1 MIVVLVLAA
10 LLQAEP
16 DIVSR
21 DAEVVSG
28 ERLIVEGQ
36 PPRLWGLAVPEP
48 GALCADDGGEPYDC
62 QNEARRLLT
71 EEIVQS
77 QTALEFL
84 ASQIHH
90 QYADAPG
97 LRCEILSR
105 DEDGLAVARCWT
117 LSPYCIPQRVECD
130 DQWIDLAAEVIG
142 SGAGAQR
149 REETSGAYDEAEFI
163 ACFAKLGVW
172 GVADGAGVAPREGD
186 RAVCSG

>member
-1 MIVVLVLAA
+1 MIEVLVLAA
-10 LLQAEP
+10 LLQAESE
-16 DIVSR
+16 IVSR
-21 DAEVVSG
+21 EAEVVSG

-36 PPRLWGLAVPEP
+36 PLRLWGLTVPEP
-48 GALCADDGGEPYDC
+48 GALCADGEEPYDC
-62 QNEARRLLT
+62 QDEARRLLS
-71 EEIVQS
+71 EEITRS

-105 DEDGLAVARCWT
+105 DADGLAVARCWT
-117 LSPYCIPQRVECD
+117 LSPYCIPQRVECED
-130 DQWIDLAAEVIG
+130 HWIDLAAEVIG

-172 GVADGAGVAPREGD
+172 GVADGAGVARREGD
-186 RAVCSG
+186 LAACSA